1 MVRRSPASSSPGKT
15 SSRSPWNAMP
25 GAWPP

>member
-15 SSRSPWNAMP
+15 SSRSPWNAMS
-25 GAWPP
+25 GRGRR

>member
-1 MVRRSPASSSPGKT
+1 MVRRSPTSSSPGKT
-15 SSRSPWNAMP
+15 YSRSPWNAMP